1 MHSLLSF
8 IFALGFSMV
17 HFSSKY
23 MKFLTYI
30 PRSRLL
36 SVASGISVAYVFV
49 HLLPELKEHQESI
62 EGTGSTEIFR
72 YLDSHVYIFA
82 MLGLCAFYG
91 IEKAV
96 KHSQKKA
103 RKGKEEQR
111 TAGLFWLHMSTFF
124 IYNMLIGNLLVHGEF
139 ENLKEWLIY
148 FFALSVH
155 FISNDHGL
163 RQSHEKIYDRY
174 GRWVLTLSILIGWA
188 IGVLTKV
195 SEMVIAFLFATLAGG
210 VILNVLKEE
219 LPEDRES
226 NFGAFIAGVV
236 GYTIIL
242 ISI

>member
-1 MHSLLSF
+1 MFSLLSF
-8 IFALGFSMV
+8 IFALGFSFV

-36 SVASGISVAYVFV
+36 SAASGISVAYIFV
-49 HLLPELKEHQESI
+49 HVLPELKKHQESL
-62 EGTGSTEIFR
+62 EGMERSEIFK

-82 MLGLCAFYG
+82 MMGLCAFYG

-96 KHSQKKA
+96 KYSQKNKDERNA
-103 RKGKEEQR
+103 AKLF
-111 TAGLFWLHMSTFF
+111 GLHISSFF
-124 IYNMLIGNLLVHGEF
+124 IYNMLIGYLLVHGEF
-139 ENLKEWLIY
+139 DSLKEWLIY

-163 RQSHEKIYDRY
+163 RQSHKRIYDKY
-174 GRWVLTLSILIGWA
+174 GQWVLTFSILIGWA
-188 IGVLTKV
+188 VGVLTEV
-195 SEMVIAFLFATLAGG
+195 SEMVIAFLFAALAGG

-219 LPEDRES
+219 LPEERES
-226 NFGAFIAGVV
+226 NFAAFIGGVA

-242 ISI
+242 IMI

>member
-1 MHSLLSF
+1 MLSLLSF
-8 IFALGFSMV
+8 VFALGFSIV

-36 SVASGISVAYVFV
+36 SAASGISVAYVFV
-49 HLLPELKEHQESI
+49 HVLPELKEHQESI

-96 KHSQKKA
+96 KHS
-103 RKGKEEQR
+103 RKGKEEQH
-111 TAGLFWLHMSTFF
+111 TAGSFWLHMSTFF
-124 IYNMLIGNLLVHGEF
+124 IYNMLIGYLLVHGEF
-139 ENLKEWLIY
+139 ANLKEWLIY

-163 RQSHEKIYDRY
+163 RQSHKKIYDRY
-174 GRWVLTLSILIGWA
+174 GRWILTLSILIGWS
-188 IGVLTKV
+188 IGVLTEV
-195 SEMVIAFLFATLAGG
+195 SEKVIAFLFATLAGG

-219 LPEDRES
+219 LPDDRES
-226 NFGAFIAGVV
+226 NYGAFIAGVV
-236 GYTIIL
+236 GYTMIL
-242 ISI
+242 MMI